1 MSFLTLR
8 GGYKIINAELSSQA
22 EGLLTKCNY
31 SCSFK
36 NVNSNL
42 DDFEIKDIFLEDKFS
57 FIYYWHNGSLRCL
70 DLSFLS
76 FPLLFALTPVARFFL
91 YCGL

>member
-8 GGYKIINAELSSQA
+8 GRYKIINAELSSQA

-57 FIYYWHNGSLRCL
+57 FFTIGIM
-70 DLSFLS
+70 DLSGVWTFL
-76 FPLLFALTPVARFFL
+76 FFRFHC
-91 YCGL
+91 YSH

>member
-1 MSFLTLR
+1 MSFLTLK
-8 GGYKIINAELSSQA
+8 GGYKIINAELASQD

-42 DDFEIKDIFLEDKFS
+42 DDFEIKDIFS
-57 FIYYWHNGSLRCL
+57 GR
-70 DLSFLS
+70 
-76 FPLLFALTPVARFFL
+76 
-91 YCGL
+91 

>member
-1 MSFLTLR
+1 MSFLTLK
-8 GGYKIINAELSSQA
+8 GGYKIINAELSRQA

-42 DDFEIKDIFLEDKFS
+42 VDFEIKDTFLEEKFS
-57 FIYYWHNGSLRCL
+57 FIYYRHNGSLRCL
-70 DLSFLS
+70 DLSFFS
-76 FPLLFALTPVARFFL
+76 FPL
-91 YCGL
+91 

>member
-8 GGYKIINAELSSQA
+8 GRYKIINAELSSQA

-42 DDFEIKDIFLEDKFS
+42 DDFEI
-57 FIYYWHNGSLRCL
+57 
-70 DLSFLS
+70 
-76 FPLLFALTPVARFFL
+76 
-91 YCGL
+91 

>member
-8 GGYKIINAELSSQA
+8 GRYKIINAELSSQA
-22 EGLLTKCNY
+22 EGLLTKFNY

-36 NVNSNL
+36 SVNSNL
-42 DDFEIKDIFLEDKFS
+42 DDFKDIFLEDKFS
-57 FIYYWHNGSLRCL
+57 FIYYGHNGSLRWL

-76 FPLLFALTPVARFFL
+76 FPLLFALIPVARFFL

>member
-1 MSFLTLR
+1 MSFLTLK
-8 GGYKIINAELSSQA
+8 GGYKIINAELASQD

-31 SCSFK
+31 SCSFR

-42 DDFEIKDIFLEDKFS
+42 DDKFS
-57 FIYYWHNGSLRCL
+57 FIYYGHNGSLRCL

-76 FPLLFALTPVARFFL
+76 FPLLFALIPVARFFL

>member
-1 MSFLTLR
+1 MSFLTLK
-8 GGYKIINAELSSQA
+8 GGYKIINAELSRQA

-36 NVNSNL
+36 NATSNL
-42 DDFEIKDIFLEDKFS
+42 DDFEIKDIFLEDEFS
-57 FIYYWHNGSLRCL
+57 FIYYGHNGSLRCL

-76 FPLLFALTPVARFFL
+76 FLLLFALIPVARFFL